1 MSGKPIGTVRIC
13 WLSLEEGGRKNKPAG
28 EIYFANARFSEQG
41 EELFSVVLRPLS
53 EKSSPVTFIGNTL
66 HIQWD
71 SLIYDYDLD
80 FFAPELVVDQLIEG
94 KKIWITE
101 GPRNVAEGI
110 ITAVEATL
118 IQQIRQQHTS
128 PV

>member
-1 MSGKPIGTVRIC
+1 MSGKPIGTVRIR
-13 WLSLEEGGRKNKPAG
+13 WLSLEEGGRKNKPTG

-41 EELFSVVLRPLS
+41 EELFSVVLRPLP
-53 EKSSPVTFIGNTL
+53 EKSSAFTSFDDIRQGLT
-66 HIQWD
+66 
-71 SLIYDYDLD
+71 YYDLD
-80 FFAPELVVDQLIEG
+80 FFAPELVVDQLIAG
-94 KKIWITE
+94 NKIWITE
-101 GPRNVAEGI
+101 GPRNVAEGT